1 MASVVESAKRGL
13 GLGRQPSG
21 NILDVAISAGLT
33 PEPNLKIGERGK
45 GRRNR
50 PYQMESTV
58 AQIRGRIYT
67 NTAHSNAANN

>member
-1 MASVVESAKRGL
+1 MQNAASVWAA
-13 GLGRQPSG
+13 PSG
-21 NILDVAISAGLT
+21 NILDEAISAGLT

-67 NTAHSNAANN
+67 